1 MDFGGAQVQINR
13 KSKFFPEKIISYKL
27 FFFIILLTFNSFF
40 LFFREEQ
47 VKKIPVHVLRTLTYH
62 PVLIPNNPVAPPMTP
77 FHYGRGFL
85 SQYQGNLHQNSNPS
99 AGMNPYAAGSNNYN
113 TYQTNPP
120 PTPSS
125 SSTTQR
131 PTTTPAPQTTT
142 TTASSPPSTTTET
155 TTTFQQQDQ
164 FPQMSG
170 KFSAKSPMLSDRF
183 NQFPFEYSPYN
194 GASQMSASVKGQQ
207 DPYNLQYVTN
217 IAPMNVQVVLNE
229 SFSMKYF

>member
-1 MDFGGAQVQINR
+1 M
-13 KSKFFPEKIISYKL
+13 
-27 FFFIILLTFNSFF
+27 
-40 LFFREEQ
+40 
-47 VKKIPVHVLRTLTYH
+47 LRTLTYH
-62 PVLIPNNPVAPPMTP
+62 PVLIPNNPVAPPIPQMNP
-77 FHYGRGFL
+77 FQYGRGFL
-85 SQYQGNLHQNSNPS
+85 SQYQGNLHPNSNPS
-99 AGMNPYAAGSNNYN
+99 MGMNPYAASSNNYN

-142 TTASSPPSTTTET
+142 TTTSSPPSTTTET
-155 TTTFQQQDQ
+155 TTTFVQQDQ

-170 KFSAKSPMLSDRF
+170 KFSGKSPIMSDRF
-183 NQFPFEYSPYN
+183 NQLPYEYSPYN

-217 IAPMNVQVVLNE
+217 IAPMNVQVVRKGN
-229 SFSMKYF
+229 FFTKKVFN